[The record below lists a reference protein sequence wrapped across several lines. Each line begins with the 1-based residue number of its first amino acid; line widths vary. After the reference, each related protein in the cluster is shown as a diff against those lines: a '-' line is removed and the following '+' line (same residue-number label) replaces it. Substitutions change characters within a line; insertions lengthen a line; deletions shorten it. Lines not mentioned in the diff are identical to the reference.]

1 MSTRGP
7 PGARGMGN
15 RFAQFKLVLLGESAV
30 GKSSIVLR
38 FVKDQFDSYREST
51 IGAAFLTQTIS
62 LDENTTVK
70 FEIWDTAGQERYKSL
85 APMYYRNANCA
96 VVVYDITQ
104 ASSLD
109 KAKAWVKELQ
119 RQANENII
127 IALAGNKLDLVTE
140 QPDKRAI
147 PASEAE
153 AYAREAGLLFFE
165 TSAKTAENVRE
176 LFTAI
181 AKKLPLDQA
190 GPRHSR
196 RYFADEKT
204 PASQVPKPP
213 ASETNT
219 SPSSQTP
226 PPPLENDIDARSIPA
241 ENVPLT
247 PPAPEDLGAVTKE
260 EKATPPPSPAPP
272 AGKGFFR
279 SLRNYVLT
287 LVILGA
293 VAFGGGV
300 WYSRINDSFHDFFTE
315 YIPYG
320 EQAVLYLEEA
330 EFRKR
335 FPNISNRGTGTRQR
349 DTGEAVR
356 IPAASGMSWR
366 VADSGEPAGR
376 QSSAVPKMTAAKKEA
391 KAKEE
396 APRPKPEEPKKA
408 APVVAA
414 PVAVTSDFKPPE
426 VNEPSRFP
434 PAAPLEPIYF
444 PNVNEPV
451 VQDLA
456 HMLND
461 IIAVINADGA
471 HSKYGSSIEKAKGE
485 LKKVTSEIDKIK
497 TAIEKDAAARVRAK
511 SEDFDKAANDLVTRL
526 ESAMAS
532 QEAGWQ
538 REFDE
543 EIKRIKEVQDRRIK
557 TMTDR
562 ERQVNEERLNNKLL
576 EQAIELKRLFTK
588 EVQQRVEEERDGRLG
603 KLEELS
609 KSVKDL
615 EKLAAGWNEVI
626 DTNLRTQQLHVAV
639 EAVRSSLQDSAHPRP
654 FIKELVALR
663 EIAAEDAV
671 VNAAIASINPAAYQR
686 GIFSPQDLTDRFRR
700 VANEVRKASLLPED
714 AGVASHA
721 SSLLLSKVM
730 FKKQGLAA
738 GDDVESVL
746 TRTQTFLEE
755 GDLDNA
761 AREMNGLTGWAKT
774 LSRDWLGEV
783 RKVLEVRQALEVIQT
798 EARLQS
804 LKVE

>member
-1 MSTRGP
+1 M
-7 PGARGMGN
+7 
-15 RFAQFKLVLLGESAV
+15 VC
-30 GKSSIVLR
+30 
-38 FVKDQFDSYREST
+38 
-51 IGAAFLTQTIS
+51 TQ
-62 LDENTTVK
+62 
-70 FEIWDTAGQERYKSL
+70 
-85 APMYYRNANCA
+85 
-96 VVVYDITQ
+96 
-104 ASSLD
+104 
-109 KAKAWVKELQ
+109 
-119 RQANENII
+119 
-127 IALAGNKLDLVTE
+127 
-140 QPDKRAI
+140 
-147 PASEAE
+147 
-153 AYAREAGLLFFE
+153 
-165 TSAKTAENVRE
+165 
-176 LFTAI
+176 
-181 AKKLPLDQA
+181 
-190 GPRHSR
+190 

-219 SPSSQTP
+219 ASTSQTP
-226 PPPLENDIDARSIPA
+226 SPTLETDIDAKSIPA

-260 EKATPPPSPAPP
+260 EKSTPPPPPAPP
-272 AGKGFFR
+272 AGKGFFKR
-279 SLRNYVLT
+279 LRNYVLT
-287 LVILGA
+287 LVLLGA

-300 WYSRINDSFHDFFTE
+300 WYSRINDSFHDIFTE
-315 YIPYG
+315 YVPYG

-335 FPNISNRGTGTRQR
+335 FPNISNRGTGARR

-356 IPAASGMSWR
+356 IPAQSGMSWR

-376 QSSAVPKMTAAKKEA
+376 QSSAVDKTVAAKKEA
-391 KAKEE
+391 KAKEPQPKAQPKAE
-396 APRPKPEEPKKA
+396 APKPQEPKKA

-414 PVAVTSDFKPPE
+414 PVAAVPDFKPPE

-434 PAAPLEPIYF
+434 PTAPLEPIYF

-456 HMLND
+456 YMLND

-471 HSKYGSSIEKAKGE
+471 HSKYGSSIEKAKSQ
-485 LKKVTSEIDKIK
+485 LKKVTSEIDQIK
-497 TAIEKDAAARVRAK
+497 AKVESDAAARVKERVQ
-511 SEDFDKAANDLVTRL
+511 DFDKAANDLVTRV
-526 ESAMAS
+526 ESAMAA
-532 QEAGWQ
+532 QEVGWQ

-543 EIKRIKEVQDRRIK
+543 EIKKLKEVHDQRIKL
-557 TMTDR
+557 MTER
-562 ERQVNEERLNNKLL
+562 ERQVSEERLNNKLL
-576 EQAIELKRLFTK
+576 EQAIELKRLFAK
-588 EVQQRVEEERDGRLG
+588 EIQQRVEQERDGRLG

-615 EKLAAGWNEVI
+615 EKLAGGWNEVI

-639 EAVRSSLQDSAHPRP
+639 EAVRASLQDAAHPRP

-663 EIAAEDAV
+663 EIAAEDTV
-671 VNAAIASINPAAYQR
+671 VNAAIASINPSAYQR
-686 GIFSPQDLTDRFRR
+686 GIFSHQDLTDRFRR
-700 VANEVRKASLLPED
+700 VATEVRKASLLPED

-783 RKVLEVRQALEVIQT
+783 RKVLEVRQALEVSLRLRIRRYWNSVLTATLTTGYPDGGQAT
-798 EARLQS
+798 ELEGGVDQAFRSWKDGNLRR
-804 LKVE
+804 V